1 MVGSSVNYH
10 INNKGEPGICEATI
24 NTCPFGNFDGHY
36 SDTDTARKSYEN
48 FMNNITQPNK
58 SVRFDIFVSSPEKHA
73 FTNADCAHLAKTLYK
88 IANLP
93 IYYLGD
99 KVSKDGLVEDRRWSH
114 FVNKLPDGR
123 YVDIEGIWTEKEL
136 LKKWQVDE
144 LGSGW
149 KPDSINPT
157 EVTDYRKM
165 GVVSQM
171 FPHIKPAVIV
181 KKLNNFIPVWKDLIR
196 S

>member
-1 MVGSSVNYH
+1 MGFSVKYH

-24 NTCPFGNFDGHY
+24 TCPFGNFDGHY
-36 SDTDTARKSYEN
+36 PDTDTARKSYEN

-58 SVRFDIFVSSPEKHA
+58 SVRFDIFISSPEKHA
-73 FTNADCAHLAKTLYK
+73 FTKADCAHLAKTLYK
-88 IANLP
+88 SANLP

-99 KVSKDGLVEDRRWSH
+99 KVSKEGLVEDRNWSH

-123 YVDIEGIWTEKEL
+123 YIDVEGIWTEKEL
-136 LKKWQVDE
+136 LKRWQVDE

-171 FPHIKPAVIV
+171 FPHIKPTVIV
-181 KKLNNFIPVWKDLIR
+181 KKLNNFIPVWKDLIKI
-196 S
+196 